1 MKRKHQSHRGN
12 EHRSNLGL
20 KGGRQAGGGRGHPSC
35 HVLWEMNKTN
45 ICPSAVGHRPLNGC
59 TAGREHCTLAS
70 SAMSHPAK
78 CSNRSL
84 TARPYLSFIYP
95 VRLRM
100 IARLSACLCVCAR
113 TCYSADWSV
122 GALLFSKLV
131 TYFKA
136 SNWHDS
142 TPTALRVT
150 RGSVKACI
158 WKRRKMPSRS
168 RQKVQGWGLVGAL

>member
-84 TARPYLSFIYP
+84 TARPYLSFMYP

-100 IARLSACLCVCAR
+100 IARLSACLCVCVRAR
-113 TCYSADWSV
+113 V
-122 GALLFSKLV
+122 IRLIEV
-131 TYFKA
+131 
-136 SNWHDS
+136 
-142 TPTALRVT
+142 
-150 RGSVKACI
+150 
-158 WKRRKMPSRS
+158 
-168 RQKVQGWGLVGAL
+168 WGLCCSQSLSHISKHQIDTTARQLH